1 MAYFPLYID
10 IEGKKCIVVGGGK
23 IATGK
28 IRQLL
33 EFGAAVTVIA
43 PQVTEEIR
51 KLVETG
57 RITLEQRSVFL
68 GPGEETGQKEADPG
82 AGAAEAEARG
92 EEAPGGMD
100 RVVRAL
106 IENSALVVAATNQED
121 VNIRVSD
128 LCKEMHIPVNVVDVK
143 ELCTFFF
150 PAIVKREDVVVAV
163 STSGT
168 SPALAARLR
177 RELEAEVPEEY
188 GRVAAV
194 MGAYREY
201 VKERV
206 PDIRDRKKVFE
217 ALLARALAG
226 ENIKET
232 DVRQVI
238 REQSGRVL
246 E

>member
-10 IEGKKCIVVGGGK
+10 IEGKRCIVVGGGR

-43 PQVTEEIR
+43 PEVTEEIR
-51 KLVETG
+51 ELAETG
-57 RITLEQRSVFL
+57 QIILEQRAVF
-68 GPGEETGQKEADPG
+68 PEKETESGENVLKD
-82 AGAAEAEARG
+82 
-92 EEAPGGMD
+92 
-100 RVVRAL
+100 
-106 IENSALVVAATNQED
+106 SALVVAATNQEA
-121 VNIRVSD
+121 VNVKVSR

-168 SPALAARLR
+168 SPALAAKLR
-177 RELEAEVPEEY
+177 RELEAAVPEEY
-188 GRVAAV
+188 GRAAEV

-201 VKERV
+201 IKERV

-217 ALLARALAG
+217 ALLSYAIGEAEVGREDVDSILAHNEERDG
-226 ENIKET
+226 T
-232 DVRQVI
+232 V
-238 REQSGRVL
+238 
-246 E
+246 